1 MKNINGL
8 LEKIARDHLD
18 IETLTERKSDELDF
32 HDISVWNL
40 KKALQAA
47 YDAGQQANAS

>member
-1 MKNINGL
+1 MKDTNEL

-18 IETLTERKSDELDF
+18 IETLAEQKADDLDF